1 MDEGK
6 GRGSRHRKNPR
17 QNCGHNKGEEAR
29 EEMRSGKGPRVWA
42 AHFEFLVF
50 LQHALDLREAAGA
63 SPGVQLSSQ
72 PLGPDQQFSQ
82 HCLQLL
88 SLVQRIQRLLP
99 AHKTH
104 QLVPE
109 PPSPFAPVSTSAF
122 CPRICP
128 AKERPRGWEL
138 IGWRY
143 RLLLRT
149 EKDS

>member
-50 LQHALDLREAAGA
+50 LQHVLGLHEAAGA

-72 PLGPDQQFSQ
+72 PLGPDQQFPK

-88 SLVQRIQRLLP
+88 SLLQGVQRLLP
-99 AHKTH
+99 AHRTH
-104 QLVPE
+104 QLDRKSV
-109 PPSPFAPVSTSAF
+109 V
-122 CPRICP
+122 
-128 AKERPRGWEL
+128 
-138 IGWRY
+138 
-143 RLLLRT
+143 
-149 EKDS
+149 

>member
-6 GRGSRHRKNPR
+6 GRGSRHRKNRR

-50 LQHALDLREAAGA
+50 LQHVLDLHEAAGA

-72 PLGPDQQFSQ
+72 PLGPDQQFPK

-88 SLVQRIQRLLP
+88 SLVQGVQRLLP
-99 AHKTH
+99 AHRTH

-109 PPSPFAPVSTSAF
+109 PPSPFAPVPTSASV
-122 CPRICP
+122 PETLQPKKGR
-128 AKERPRGWEL
+128 RVGN
-138 IGWRY
+138 
-143 RLLLRT
+143 
-149 EKDS
+149 